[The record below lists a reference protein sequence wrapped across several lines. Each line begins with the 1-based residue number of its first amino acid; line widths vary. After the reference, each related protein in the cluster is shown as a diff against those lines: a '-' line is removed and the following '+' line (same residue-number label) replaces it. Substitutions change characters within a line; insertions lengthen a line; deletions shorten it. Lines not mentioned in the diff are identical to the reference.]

1 MVSLM
6 HAKFIHLNG
15 AFFENIFVY
24 EKLSFF
30 SKIDQILLKEMC
42 ISNYILAMHY

>member
-15 AFFENIFVY
+15 AFVENIFVY
-24 EKLSFF
+24 EKLSIFF
-30 SKIDQILLKEMC
+30 RKLIKFC
-42 ISNYILAMHY
+42 